1 MSDSDSWTSELINEQ
16 LRKRFENHDTAKV
29 TNLANQSCIATNM
42 PPKTNIVFEG
52 KAGDNFGGL
61 NQGSKIVL
69 NGDAGRF
76 VGNGMYDGEII
87 INGNCDDGV
96 GHSMSNGRIV
106 IQGTVDGDAGSSM
119 HGGNLLISGSV
130 RGDLATCMSQ
140 GNVIICGDVLGDI
153 GKMMENG
160 KIFIA
165 GEFDENE
172 NIETKNISP
181 SDWKKVKLELKENG
195 IDSRD
200 LNFKSLSSNN
210 LIKKEKNYQP
220 DYTSLKDDIILV
232 PASLTRR
239 PRTPGLD
246 EINLSLTI
254 GSKKEEPLNLTIP
267 LLWQGSNAPSYFNW
281 KINEKINDNISN
293 SNVAIID
300 LTATNINRRL
310 DMKKPTDLSVIVNL
324 LNQSSANKIPIMV
337 RIYAG
342 DVDNDLGVIVKSGA
356 DGVILVGDKLPIEAA
371 LVSSRN
377 YKNKITI
384 LAETNQLDH
393 NDSLKLLALGASGIF
408 LQNKCSSNELKD
420 FGMKLSKAIGSLGVG
435 NISDL
440 SAEHLRT
447 TSQKVASMTGVII
460 AGYNS
465 VLPMWRH

>member
-1 MSDSDSWTSELINEQ
+1 MTESDSWTSELINEQ

-52 KAGDNFGGL
+52 SAGDNFGGL

-76 VGNGMYDGEII
+76 VGNGMFGGEII
-87 INGNCDDGV
+87 VNGNCDDGV

-106 IQGTVDGDAGSSM
+106 IQGSVDGDAGSSM
-119 HGGNLLISGSV
+119 HGGNLIISGSV
-130 RGDLATCMSQ
+130 RGNLATCMSQ
-140 GNVIICGDVLGDI
+140 GSITICGDVLGDI
-153 GKMMENG
+153 GKLMENG

-165 GEFDENE
+165 GDFDENQ

-181 SDWKKVKLELKENG
+181 SDWKKVKIELKENG

-200 LNFKSLSSNN
+200 LNFKTLTSKN
-210 LIKKEKNYQP
+210 LIKKEK
-220 DYTSLKDDIILV
+220 DYNPEYTNLNDIILV

-239 PRTPGLD
+239 PRSPGLD
-246 EINLSLTI
+246 ELNLSLTI

-267 LLWQGSNAPSYFNW
+267 LLWQGSNAPSYFRW
-281 KINEKINDNISN
+281 RINKKMSDDINN

-300 LTATNINRRL
+300 LTATSISRRL
-310 DMKKPTDLSVIVNL
+310 DMKRPTDLAVIVDL
-324 LNQSSANKIPIMV
+324 LNQSSSNKLPILV

-342 DVDNDLGVIVKSGA
+342 DVENDLGVIKKSGA

-371 LVSSRN
+371 LISSRN
-377 YKNKITI
+377 YKNQITI
-384 LAETNQLDH
+384 LAETNKLDSQ
-393 NDSLKLLALGASGIF
+393 DTLKLLALGASGIF
-408 LQNKCSSNELKD
+408 LQNKCSRNELKE
-420 FGMKLSKAIGSLGVG
+420 FGVNLSKAIGILGVG

-440 SAEHLRT
+440 TTEHLRT
-447 TSQKVASMTGVII
+447 TSQKVASMTGIII

>member
-1 MSDSDSWTSELINEQ
+1 MTESDSWTSELINEQ

-52 KAGDNFGGL
+52 SAGDNFGGL

-76 VGNGMYDGEII
+76 VGNGMFSGEII
-87 INGNCDDGV
+87 VNGNCDDGV

-106 IQGTVDGDAGSSM
+106 IQGSVDGDAGSSM
-119 HGGNLLISGSV
+119 HGGNLIISGSV
-130 RGDLATCMSQ
+130 RGNLATCMSQ
-140 GNVIICGDVLGDI
+140 GSITICGDVLGDI
-153 GKMMENG
+153 GKLMENG

-165 GEFDENE
+165 GDFDENQ

-181 SDWKKVKLELKENG
+181 SDWKKVKIELKENG

-200 LNFKSLSSNN
+200 LNFKTLTSKN
-210 LIKKEKNYQP
+210 LIKKEK
-220 DYTSLKDDIILV
+220 DYNPEYTNLNDIILV

-239 PRTPGLD
+239 PRSPGLD
-246 EINLSLTI
+246 ELNLSLTI

-267 LLWQGSNAPSYFNW
+267 LLWQGSNAPSYFRW
-281 KINEKINDNISN
+281 RINKKMSDDINN

-300 LTATNINRRL
+300 LTATSISRRL
-310 DMKKPTDLSVIVNL
+310 DMKRPTDLATIVDL
-324 LNQSSANKIPIMV
+324 LSQSSSNKLPILV

-342 DVDNDLGVIVKSGA
+342 DVENDLEVIKKSGA

-371 LVSSRN
+371 LISSRN
-377 YKNKITI
+377 YKNQITI
-384 LAETNQLDH
+384 LAETNKLDSQ
-393 NDSLKLLALGASGIF
+393 DTLKLLALGASGIF
-408 LQNKCSSNELKD
+408 LQNKCSRNELKE
-420 FGMKLSKAIGSLGVG
+420 FGVNLSKAIGLLGVG
-435 NISDL
+435 NISNL
-440 SAEHLRT
+440 TTEHLRT
-447 TSQKVASMTGVII
+447 TSQKVASMTGIII

-465 VLPMWRH
+465 ILPMWRH

>member
-52 KAGDNFGGL
+52 RAGDNFGGL
-61 NQGSKIVL
+61 NHGSKIIL

-76 VGNGMYDGEII
+76 AGNGMFDGEII

-106 IQGTVDGDAGSSM
+106 VQGTVDGDAGSSM
-119 HGGNLLISGSV
+119 HGGNLLVSGSV

-140 GNVIICGDVLGDI
+140 GKIIICGDVLGDI

-200 LNFKSLSSNN
+200 LNFKSLSSKN
-210 LIKKEKNYQP
+210 LIKKEKSYQP
-220 DYTSLKDDIILV
+220 DYASLSDDIILV

-246 EINLSLTI
+246 EVNLSLTI
-254 GSKKEEPLNLTIP
+254 GSKKKEPLNLTIP
-267 LLWQGSNAPSYFNW
+267 LLWQGNNAPSYFNW
-281 KINEKINDNISN
+281 KINEKITDNISN

-310 DMKKPTDLSVIVNL
+310 DMKRPTDLSVIVNL
-324 LNQSSANKIPIMV
+324 LNQGSANKVPIII

-342 DVDNDLGVIVKSGA
+342 DVDNDLSVIVKSGA

-377 YKNKITI
+377 YKNEITI
-384 LAETNQLDH
+384 LAETNQLDYKG
-393 NDSLKLLALGASGIF
+393 SLKLLALGASGIF
-408 LQNKCSSNELKD
+408 LQNKCSSSELKD

-440 SAEHLRT
+440 NPEHLRT

>member
-1 MSDSDSWTSELINEQ
+1 MSDSNSWTSELINEQ
-16 LRKRFENHDTAKV
+16 LRKRFENHDSAKV

-61 NQGSKIVL
+61 NHGCKIVL

-76 VGNGMYDGEII
+76 VGNGMLDGEII

-96 GHSMSNGRIV
+96 GHSMSNGKIV
-106 IQGTVDGDAGSSM
+106 VQGTVDGDAGSSM

-140 GNVIICGDVLGDI
+140 GNIIICGDVMGDI

-160 KIFIA
+160 KIFVA

-181 SDWKKVKLELKENG
+181 SDWKKVKLELKKNG
-195 IDSRD
+195 IEAKD
-200 LNFKSLSSNN
+200 LNFKSLSSKN
-210 LIKKEKNYQP
+210 LLKKEKEYQP
-220 DYTSLKDDIILV
+220 DYASLKDDLILV

-254 GSKKEEPLNLTIP
+254 GSKREEPLNLTIP
-267 LLWQGSNAPSYFNW
+267 LLWQGSNAPSYFIW
-281 KINEKINDNISN
+281 KINEKISNNIGN

-310 DMKKPTDLSVIVNL
+310 DMKRPTDLSVIVNL
-324 LNQSSANKIPIMV
+324 LNQSSANKVPIIV

-342 DVDNDLGVIVKSGA
+342 DLDKDLGVILKSGA
-356 DGVILVGDKLPIEAA
+356 DGVIIVGDKLPIEAA

-377 YKNKITI
+377 YKNQITI
-384 LAETNQLDH
+384 LAETNRLDSE
-393 NDSLKLLALGASGIF
+393 DTLKLLALGASGIF
-408 LQNKCSSNELKD
+408 LRNKCSSNELKN
-420 FGMKLSKAIGSLGVG
+420 FGKKLSKAIGSLGVG
-435 NISDL
+435 NITDL
-440 SAEHLRT
+440 SSEHLRT